1 VKNNFVNILNMSIVF
16 KNKKILSQ
24 ALLLSFLALYALGF
38 CYNLGKL
45 HSVPEALAHSISSL
59 IPFMPIFLIVGMN
72 LVKKTNK
79 KQSNN

>member
-1 VKNNFVNILNMSIVF
+1 VKNNFVNMLDMSIVL

-24 ALLLSFLALYALGF
+24 VLLFSFLVLYVSEF

-59 IPFMPIFLIVGMN
+59 IPFMPIYLIIGMN

>member
-1 VKNNFVNILNMSIVF
+1 MSIAL

-24 ALLLSFLALYALGF
+24 ALLLSFLALRF

-45 HSVPEALAHSISSL
+45 HNVPEALAHSISSL
-59 IPFMPIFLIVGMN
+59 IPFMPIFLILGIN

>member
-1 VKNNFVNILNMSIVF
+1 MSIAL
-16 KNKKILSQ
+16 KNMKILSQ
-24 ALLLSFLALYALGF
+24 ALLLSFLAFYALRF

-45 HSVPEALAHSISSL
+45 HNVPEALAHSISSL
-59 IPFMPIFLIVGMN
+59 IPFMPIFLILGIN